1 MSKPANQNSRFCSTS
16 NSKEKQTLEQTKQEL
31 KTRFPDYESA
41 ISFLAKITMAAE
53 QGKSGE
59 RGTIDIEA
67 QFFEMLF
74 SDNNLTTG
82 TRLALARFI
91 APNSKVGQIAF
102 KAIQTNN
109 RAAGSKG
116 PQKKMESTA
125 KKYEKAKQ
133 LYLSELEKYRRLSA
147 YDAASQL
154 IEDYA
159 NLKLSRR
166 KLQTLIPMWNLVD
179 KPT

>member
-1 MSKPANQNSRFCSTS
+1 MSKQANQNIGFSNKS
-16 NSKEKQTLEQTKQEL
+16 NSKEKQALEKIKQEL

-41 ISFLAKITMAAE
+41 ISFLAEITMAAE

-59 RGTIDIEA
+59 RGTLDIEA

-82 TRLALARFI
+82 TRLGLARFI
-91 APNSKVGQIAF
+91 APNSKVGQIAI

-109 RAAGSKG
+109 RAAGSQG

-125 KKYEKAKQ
+125 KKYETAKQ
-133 LYLSELEKYRRLSA
+133 FYLNALEKYRRLSA
-147 YDAASQL
+147 YDAASKL
-154 IEDYA
+154 IEDYP
-159 NLKLSRR
+159 KERFSRR
-166 KLQTLIPMWNLVD
+166 KLQELIPAWNLLD

>member
-1 MSKPANQNSRFCSTS
+1 MSKPANQNFRVSSKS
-16 NSKEKQTLEQTKQEL
+16 NSKEKQTLEQIKQEL
-31 KTRFPDYESA
+31 KARLPDYESA
-41 ISFLAKITMAAE
+41 ISFLAEITMATK
-53 QGKSGE
+53 QDKLVQ
-59 RGTIDIEA
+59 RGTLDIEA
-67 QFFEMLF
+67 QFFEMIF
-74 SDNNLTTG
+74 SDNNLTVG
-82 TRLALARFI
+82 TRLGLARFI

-109 RAAGSKG
+109 RAAASLA

-125 KKYEKAKQ
+125 KKYETAKR
-133 LYLSELEKYRRLSA
+133 LYLNELEKYRRLSA

-154 IEDYA
+154 IEDCA

-166 KLQTLIPMWNLVD
+166 KLQTLIPAWNLLD

>member
-1 MSKPANQNSRFCSTS
+1 MSKPAKQNFGFSTKS
-16 NSKEKQTLEQTKQEL
+16 NSEEKQALEKIKQEL
-31 KTRFPDYESA
+31 KTRLPDYESA
-41 ISFLAKITMAAE
+41 ISFLAEITADLN
-53 QGKSGE
+53 QNKLTK
-59 RGTIDIEA
+59 RGTLDIEA

-82 TRLALARFI
+82 TRLGLARFI

-109 RAAGSKG
+109 RAAASLA

-125 KKYEKAKQ
+125 KKYQKAKE

-154 IEDYA
+154 IKDYP

-166 KLQTLIPMWNLVD
+166 KLQTLIPDWNLLD